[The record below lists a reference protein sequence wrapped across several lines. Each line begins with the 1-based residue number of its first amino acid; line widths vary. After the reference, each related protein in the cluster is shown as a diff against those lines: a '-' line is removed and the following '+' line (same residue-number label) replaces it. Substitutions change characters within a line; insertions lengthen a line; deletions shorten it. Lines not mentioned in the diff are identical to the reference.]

1 MRLRLIVKGKA
12 IKIGM
17 VLCLMLFFNNVKHF
31 IVSEC
36 FAHPHIF
43 IDTKL
48 NFVFDGKGLAGIVE
62 EWTFDNMTGAMT
74 FEDFDKNKN
83 GKFEP
88 AEVAKVK
95 KEAFDALKEFGY
107 FNQIVI
113 DGKKFTVKFIENFK
127 VFSRK
132 GKLLYSFFVP
142 CHVTATKANKK
153 ISVSLSDPTIFTD
166 FVLVKGTPSYS
177 GQRGRYAISSKRSGG
192 LQSSGEFI
200 PETITM
206 KFRLK

>member
-1 MRLRLIVKGKA
+1 MLHKVKDKV
-12 IKIGM
+12 IKLGM
-17 VLCLMLFFNNVKHF
+17 ILFFMLIFSNVNPF
-31 IVSEC
+31 IMGKC

-43 IDTKL
+43 IDTRL
-48 NFVFDGKGLAGIVE
+48 DFLFDEKGIAGIIE
-62 EWTFDNMTGAMT
+62 EWTFDDMTGAMT

-88 AEVAKVK
+88 NEIAKVK

-107 FNQIVI
+107 FNNII
-113 DGKKFTVKFIENFK
+113 IEGKIFKVKYIKNFK

-132 GKLLYSFFVP
+132 GKLVYSFLVP
-142 CHVTATKANKK
+142 CHVVATKANKK

-177 GQRGRYAISSKRSGG
+177 GQKERYTIFSKRSGG

-200 PETITM
+200 PETITV